1 HRMIVRSTAEITD
14 TDRHIKGN
22 NGNWE
27 SKRIVLAD
35 DRVGFSF
42 HETTI
47 AAGTT
52 NDFHYANHIEAVW
65 LTRGK
70 GTLRDLTNDKEY
82 PLAAGSMYL
91 LDGNEKHQV
100 IVEEEMQMLCVF
112 NPPVVGDENHDE
124 NGIYPL
130 LRLQEDGSAVREKSG
145 SRVGPRAD
153 PVTPPAAPRGVGGR
167 RRLRGRLS
175 VPSATAGEGSRG
187 AFSRRARPGSWA
199 GRARARGG
207 TRCRRR
213 G

>member
-1 HRMIVRSTAEITD
+1 MIVRTTAEITD
-14 TDRHIKGN
+14 TERHVKGN
-22 NGNWE
+22 NGNWV

-52 NDFHYANHIEAVW
+52 NDFHYANHIEAVFITHGEGEIED
-65 LTRGK
+65 LATGEVHQLAP
-70 GTLRDLTNDKEY
+70 GTL
-82 PLAAGSMYL
+82 YL

-130 LRLQEDGSAVREKSG
+130 LRLQDDGSVVREK
-145 SRVGPRAD
+145 
-153 PVTPPAAPRGVGGR
+153 
-167 RRLRGRLS
+167 
-175 VPSATAGEGSRG
+175 
-187 AFSRRARPGSWA
+187 
-199 GRARARGG
+199 
-207 TRCRRR
+207 
-213 G
+213 